1 MQLLD
6 SHPLDYLNFYCLG
19 NREANAQSSSDADKV
34 SDSFKFQRFMIYVHA
49 KGMIV
54 DDEYVILG
62 SANINQRSLAGSKD
76 TEIAMGA
83 YQPHHS
89 WGKKQQH
96 PRGQIYGYRM
106 SLWAEHLGTLEDCF
120 QEPEALECV
129 RRVNAIAEDNWKRYT
144 ADNFTEL
151 NGHLLKYPIQVDADG
166 KVGSLPE
173 FECFPDL
180 GGKIVGNPSPTIPDV
195 LTT

>member
-1 MQLLD
+1 
-6 SHPLDYLNFYCLG
+6 
-19 NREANAQSSSDADKV
+19 
-34 SDSFKFQRFMIYVHA
+34 
-49 KGMIV
+49 
-54 DDEYVILG
+54 
-62 SANINQRSLAGSKD
+62 
-76 TEIAMGA
+76 
-83 YQPHHS
+83 
-89 WGKKQQH
+89 
-96 PRGQIYGYRM
+96 M

-120 QEPEALECV
+120 QEPETLECI
-129 RRVNAIAEDNWKRYT
+129 RRVNEIAKDNWKTYT
-144 ADNFTEL
+144 AESFTEL